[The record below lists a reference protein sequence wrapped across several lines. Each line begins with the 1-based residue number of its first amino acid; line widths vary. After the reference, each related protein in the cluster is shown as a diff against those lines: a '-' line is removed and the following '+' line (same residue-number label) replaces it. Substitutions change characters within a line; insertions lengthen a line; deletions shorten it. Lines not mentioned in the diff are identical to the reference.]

1 MSPAIAIVLAALAP
15 AASAPPAVPEVDTA
29 APAGTAAPAEL
40 DPAVRAGEL
49 FRSGEFEQAAAA
61 FEEAYA
67 RTGDP
72 ALLFG
77 RAQALRRAGNCGAA
91 IEVFEA
97 FIAASP
103 PAADVQAAR
112 DVIAACR
119 SILGEDTSEPEVDE
133 PEPEPEPAS
142 APVPPPRPRWPRD
155 PAGAALLGSGLAVA
169 AAGGVVFGMAFA
181 RTADRME
188 TELAYEARERSV
200 RTLAATGGALLLGGS
215 ALLVGSVVRY
225 AIVARRERARGG
237 ESTRRRPDRRP
248 EPLTATP
255 RRTW

>member
-15 AASAPPAVPEVDTA
+15 SAAAPPRVPEVEATGPA
-29 APAGTAAPAEL
+29 AEPT

-49 FRSGEFEQAAAA
+49 FKRGEFEQAAAA

-97 FIAASP
+97 FIATSP

-112 DVIAACR
+112 DVIEACR
-119 SILGEDTSEPEVDE
+119 SILGEDATE
-133 PEPEPEPAS
+133 PEPDVGEPEPAPEPE
-142 APVPPPRPRWPRD
+142 PVPPPRPRWPRD
-155 PAGAALLGSGLAVA
+155 VTGGVLLGSGLAVA
-169 AAGGVVFGMAFA
+169 VTGSALYGTAFA
-181 RTADRME
+181 RAADRSGEPME
-188 TELAYEARERSV
+188 GEQAFEARAQSV
-200 RTLAATGGALLLGGS
+200 RTLAAVGGGLMLGGS

-225 AIVARRERARGG
+225 VIVARRERARGDA
-237 ESTRRRPDRRP
+237 TWRRAAAARRFRPS
-248 EPLTATP
+248 P
-255 RRTW
+255 RS